1 MSIVWI
7 LVTFIPALMILVFV
21 HELGHFLTARLF
33 GMRVDKFSIG
43 FPPNIAKKRIGQT
56 EYVLGITPLGGYVK
70 IAGMIDESMDTD
82 FKDKP
87 PEPDEYRS
95 KPIWQRMIVI
105 SAGVIFNVLLAVVV
119 FAVLL
124 AVYGDSRPAY
134 TEDGSIYVADS
145 SLAADDIGLRT
156 GDRILAIG
164 GTEFD
169 PATAGK
175 RLMPLLADR
184 LTFRVERDGK
194 EMTLEGPEDI
204 MTRIQEAS
212 DGGLYGMGMYN
223 WPSII
228 GPVDLGSPAE
238 RAGLQEGDRITV
250 INGEPVRFWPEMT
263 QRIRTSNGDTLLIS
277 WIRPGLEDQTLHAWL
292 APEAASSN
300 GIYRIGV
307 SLPQMRESIPLPRAL
322 VAGVAS
328 AWDNTRAIATSLT
341 RIASGRESVRENL
354 GGPVMVAQV
363 IGQAARSGPPA
374 FWHIVAVL
382 SITLA
387 IVNILPIPVLDG
399 GHLVFLVYE
408 AIVRREP
415 SVKFRMVTQQVGLA
429 LLGLLMV
436 FLILNDIMRWAG
448 IGG

>member
-1 MSIVWI
+1 
-7 LVTFIPALMILVFV
+7 MILVFV
-21 HELGHFLTARLF
+21 HELGHFLAARLF
-33 GMRVDKFSIG
+33 GMRVDRFSIG
-43 FPPNIAKKRIGQT
+43 FPPNIAKRKIGQT

-105 SAGVIFNVLLAVVV
+105 SAGVVFNVLLAFVV
-119 FAVLL
+119 FAMLL

-156 GDRILAIG
+156 GDRLLSIG

-169 PATAGK
+169 PATAGD

-184 LTFRVERDGK
+184 LTFRVERNG
-194 EMTLEGPEDI
+194 EEVVLEGPEDI

-212 DGGLYGMGMYN
+212 YGGLYGMGMFN
-223 WPSII
+223 WPSEI
-228 GPVDLGSPAE
+228 GEVSPGSPAE
-238 RAGLQEGDRITV
+238 DAGLQEGDRITG

-263 QRIRTSNGDTLLIS
+263 EHIQASQGDSLRIS
-277 WIRPGLEDQTLHAWL
+277 WIRPATGDEVLHAWL
-292 APEAASSN
+292 VPEAAAAD

-307 SLPQMRESIPLPRAL
+307 LLPQLRESVPLPKAL
-322 VAGVAS
+322 IAGIAS
-328 AWDNTRAIATSLT
+328 TWDNTRVIATSLT
-341 RIASGRESVRENL
+341 RIATGRESVRENL

-363 IGQAARSGPPA
+363 IGQAARSGPFA
-374 FWHIVAVL
+374 FWRIVAVL

-415 SVKFRMVTQQVGLA
+415 SFRFRMITQQVGLA

-436 FLILNDIMRWAG
+436 FLIFNDILRWVG
-448 IGG
+448 SGG

>member
-1 MSIVWI
+1 MDIVWI
-7 LVTFIPALMILVFV
+7 LVTFVPALMILVFV
-21 HELGHFLTARLF
+21 HELGHFLAARLF
-33 GMRVDKFSIG
+33 GMRVDRFSIG
-43 FPPNIAKKRIGQT
+43 FPPNIAKKKIGQT

-82 FKDKP
+82 FEDKP

-105 SAGVIFNVLLAVVV
+105 SAGVVFNVLLAFVV
-119 FAVLL
+119 FAMLL

-156 GDRILAIG
+156 GDRLLSIG

-169 PATAGK
+169 PATAGD
-175 RLMPLLADR
+175 RLMPLLADH
-184 LTFRVERDGK
+184 LTFRVERNGQ
-194 EMTLEGPEDI
+194 ELLLEGPDDI

-212 DGGLYGMGMYN
+212 DGGLYGMGMFN

-228 GPVDLGSPAE
+228 GEVSPGSPADD
-238 RAGLQEGDRITV
+238 AGLQEGDRITG
-250 INGEPVRFWPEMT
+250 INGKQVRFWPEMT
-263 QRIRTSNGDTLLIS
+263 ELIKASHGDSLRIS
-277 WIRPGLEDQTLHAWL
+277 WTRPASGDQLLHAWL
-292 APEAASSN
+292 IPEAAAVD

-307 SLPQMRESIPLPRAL
+307 LLPQLRESVPLPKAL
-322 VAGVAS
+322 VAGIAS
-328 AWDNTRAIATSLT
+328 TWDNTRVIATSLS

-363 IGQAARSGPPA
+363 IGQAARSGPFA
-374 FWHIVAVL
+374 FWNIVAVL

-415 SVKFRMVTQQVGLA
+415 SFRFRMITQQVGLA

-436 FLILNDIMRWAG
+436 FLILNDILRWVG
-448 IGG
+448 SGG